1 MIDLAKDTKA
11 KLKAASEPLKEVGI
25 RVDRADGFVIRN
37 VTAAHAAEHGIYIH
51 ETDGYLMQRVKFF
64 YNKEYGGLMFT
75 SDHGLTTDCEGVGHG
90 DSAIYPGAAAETGE
104 QTKEPSRRVN
114 NTITRCDI
122 HHNTLGYSGT
132 MGNGTRVVG
141 NHFYDNGTAITTD
154 SFYAGGH
161 PGYPQ
166 DGATFENNQIYS
178 NNFNSFVAELGRGAE
193 GAGAGR
199 RRDLHRRRQR
209 QRDPRQPDLRQ
220 LAPRHDA
227 DQRART
233 RSRTRSARRVNSVS
247 HRNRYHDNVMGIAP
261 DGTKMPNG
269 VDFWW
274 DEAPNQQDNCW
285 FDNGEATTD
294 PPGPLMPSNCE
305 NTSAGVTYPGKF
317 SGELAPCAGLDRGRR
332 LRREHLP
339 VVPHAGRSPPPA
351 VTAAWACPCKAS
363 GAPKVTLLSGELP
376 HRGLDRVVRR
386 AARPALVAATA
397 AAWLRAAGDSPR
409 PRSPSA

>member
-1 MIDLAKDTKA
+1 M
-11 KLKAASEPLKEVGI
+11 
-25 RVDRADGFVIRN
+25 N
-37 VTAAHAAEHGIYIH
+37 H
-51 ETDGYLMQRVKFF
+51 
-64 YNKEYGGLMFT
+64 
-75 SDHGLTTDCEGVGHG
+75 
-90 DSAIYPGAAAETGE
+90 
-104 QTKEPSRRVN
+104 
-114 NTITRCDI
+114 TITRCDI

-132 MGNGTRVVG
+132 MGNGTRVVN

-178 NNFNSFVAELGRGAE
+178 NNFNSFVAGVRRGAE

-227 DQRART
+227 DQRARLVLG
-233 RSRTRSARRVNSVS
+233 RERTTVNSVS

-274 DEAPNQQDNCW
+274 DEAPDQQNNCW
-285 FDNGEATTD
+285 FDNGDVSTD
-294 PPGPLMPSNCE
+294 PPAPLMPSNCN
-305 NTSAGVTYPGKF
+305 NTSAGVTYAGKF
-317 SGELAPCAGLDRGRR
+317 SGELAPCAGSIAGGGYDATTCPWFRTPDKPSSGGSGGMG
-332 LRREHLP
+332 LP
-339 VVPHAGRSPPPA
+339 VQ
-351 VTAAWACPCKAS
+351 AS
-363 GAPKVTLLSGELP
+363 GAPKLTLLSGDCRMVGSTLSCD
-376 HRGLDRVVRR
+376 GLLDR
-386 AARPALVAATA
+386 P
-397 AAWLRAAGDSPR
+397 
-409 PRSPSA
+409 